1 MRAPKLIQDLV
12 RCERAVLV
20 VVVLPDEQQLQDEN
34 LEELEN
40 LAATAGAKVVGS
52 VIQRR
57 QAPHPTFYVG
67 KGKTEDIREIA
78 GRLDADVIVVDHD
91 LTPAQV
97 RNLERLIDR
106 KVVDRSELVLDI
118 FATHAKTAQAKTQV
132 ELAQLEYTLPR
143 LRRMW
148 SHLSRYE
155 GGIGVRGPGE
165 TQLETD
171 RRLVRKRVSDLKKR
185 LAAIELRKQGQVQ
198 ARNDR
203 FTVCLVGYTNA
214 GKSSIMNALTGADVH
229 VSDTPFATLDTK
241 TSVLELAKGE
251 EVLISDTVGF
261 IRNLPHHLVASFHA
275 TLEEALQADLLLHV
289 VDLSSPAAPHHV
301 DVVDEVLKEL
311 GCEGTKTLA
320 VLNKIDRE
328 REPGAL
334 SMLKAKA
341 QDHVMVSAR
350 TGEGLDELCGRI
362 REYVDELRVAAEVVL
377 AAADGRTMAYLLR
390 NAVVHSR
397 DYFDGKV
404 RIELSI
410 ERRFIQK
417 ARKLNPLMQVTIR
430 GRSEKPEPVGSASG

>member
-106 KVVDRSELVLDI
+106 KVVDRSELV
-118 FATHAKTAQAKTQV
+118 
-132 ELAQLEYTLPR
+132 
-143 LRRMW
+143 
-148 SHLSRYE
+148 
-155 GGIGVRGPGE
+155 
-165 TQLETD
+165 
-171 RRLVRKRVSDLKKR
+171 R